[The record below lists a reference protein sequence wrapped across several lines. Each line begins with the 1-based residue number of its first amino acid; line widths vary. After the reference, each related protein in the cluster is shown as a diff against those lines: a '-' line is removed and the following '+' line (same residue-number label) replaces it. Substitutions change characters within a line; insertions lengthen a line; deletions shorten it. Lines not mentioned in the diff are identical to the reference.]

1 MSDFTI
7 NTITKQNDE
16 LYIVSYSRNNTK
28 SISKPRPHENLDME
42 FLFAAVEFAYKLQNA
57 VISQATHLEI
67 K

>member
-1 MSDFTI
+1 MSDFTFKSI
-7 NTITKQNDE
+7 AKQNDDM
-16 LYIVSYSRNNTK
+16 YIVSYSHNNVKT
-28 SISKPRPHENLDME
+28 ITKPRPHENLDME